1 MMRIRCWMGLV
12 LNRGRVVP
20 VIEPELD
27 MKREA
32 LRPAPRLLRLRQLVG
47 WITPDRRPLVQP
59 MRSLA
64 REMEERFPSYEI

>member
-1 MMRIRCWMGLV
+1 MRRIRCWMGSV
-12 LNRGRVVP
+12 LRRGRVVR

-32 LRPAPRLLRLRQLVG
+32 LRPAPRLLGFRQLLG
-47 WITPDRRPLVQP
+47 WITPDRRALVPP

-64 REMEERFPSYEI
+64 REMEERFPSCEI

>member
-1 MMRIRCWMGLV
+1 MMRIRCWMGSV
-12 LNRGRVVP
+12 LDRGRVGR

-32 LRPAPRLLRLRQLVG
+32 LRPAPRLFGLRQLLG
-47 WITPDRRPLVQP
+47 WITPDRRALAAP

-64 REMEERFPSYEI
+64 REMEERFPSCEI